1 LAFKLQWQEIS
12 RNWCMNDLLK
22 SIVWFSLDNSRDIS
36 YHRWTFPKIVSKTI
50 RSFSS
55 LINSVFFLII
65 ISFFINYL
73 HPYNYLTFF
82 SYSLTW
88 IWKRKLTCLFMCMS
102 FILIQIKFDIDI
114 NNDELLKTIWKHKKK
129 KSWSLMVVH
138 SKVKL
143 KFCNNCISLSLIVEL
158 KTIQGTNF
166 NNLIIYKFFHKSRKF
181 FVTEHNK
188 KIVTNEI
195 VLIRAFNCF
204 EQLP

>member
-1 LAFKLQWQEIS
+1 
-12 RNWCMNDLLK
+12 
-22 SIVWFSLDNSRDIS
+22 
-36 YHRWTFPKIVSKTI
+36 
-50 RSFSS
+50 
-55 LINSVFFLII
+55 
-65 ISFFINYL
+65 
-73 HPYNYLTFF
+73 
-82 SYSLTW
+82 
-88 IWKRKLTCLFMCMS
+88 
-102 FILIQIKFDIDI
+102 
-114 NNDELLKTIWKHKKK
+114 
-129 KSWSLMVVH
+129 MVVH